1 MSSQARY
8 IIASTALGAALGALL
23 YRFGVVGLAWSS
35 SASFE
40 FPAVAASL
48 FILGRMLT
56 RGQDAPPGKVPLLGA
71 GVVGVGAA
79 IGIAFVVV
87 PPLAQSRLS
96 VHTFPGFTLAL
107 PSGEIRSEDPGYATG
122 KLMMGKNGATSVIAV
137 QWEPGGKLEPDE
149 LKMTASLLATALGAG
164 AGPTSVT
171 QVLGNDT
178 IRFDSDKGLFELSMI
193 PCGVRHV
200 MIATG
205 GTSGIETLHR
215 RILESFAC
223 HPDPEQEKTSGSL
236 AFPLVLDLPGW
247 KVLTRGLAAPA
258 HRRQS
263 RLDPASCVAQHQAGP
278 RQDDRADV
286 QSAGHGCR
294 GWRDRPRSRAAQ
306 AVAGQRGLVRL
317 RPADR
322 VPDRDRDGAR
332 DRRGSTGRRCD
343 ADTDRRRA
351 LHGAG
356 RQAAELARR
365 EVTQAGTADHRIS
378 RRTRPA
384 GARQVRL

>member
-8 IIASTALGAALGALL
+8 IIASTAWGAALGALL

-164 AGPTSVT
+164 AGQTSVT

-247 KVLTRGLAAPA
+247 KVLTRDGSQLQLTDGKAV
-258 HRRQS
+258 
-263 RLDPASCVAQHQAGP
+263 LIL
-278 RQDDRADV
+278 
-286 QSAGHGCR
+286 
-294 GWRDRPRSRAAQ
+294 Q
-306 AVAGQRGLVRL
+306 AVSRNIKLDLVKMIAPMFKAQGMAVEAGAIDHG
-317 RPADR
+317 R
-322 VPDRDRDGAR
+322 VPLKLSQ
-332 DRRGSTGRRCD
+332 GSEVSFGFAQLIECPTATAMVLAIAEDQPAVD
-343 ADTDRRRA
+343 AMQTRIA
-351 LHGAG
+351 AG
-356 RQAAELARR
+356 RCMAPGDKPQNWPD
-365 EVTQAGTADHRIS
+365 GK
-378 RRTRPA
+378 
-384 GARQVRL
+384 